1 MSEDEV
7 EEGTNEGVVKLD
19 ELTAVELL
27 RHVQRVFEMNPEKED
42 PWVEIYYTDH
52 FDKLQFMRLWM
63 RPSNNDN
70 RTRH

>member
-7 EEGTNEGVVKLD
+7 EEGTNEGVVKL
-19 ELTAVELL
+19 EEMTAVELL

-42 PWVEIYYTDH
+42 PWVEIYYKDH
-52 FDKLQFMRLWM
+52 FDQLQYMRLWM